1 MGKNLLG
8 QKEII
13 EQCLQNSRQAQYRLY
28 EKYSPSMFG
37 ICLRYAK
44 NSTDAEDIL
53 QEGFIKV
60 FRYLKDYSGKGSFEG
75 WMRKIMINSALN
87 YYKRKNLISKGIEPE
102 EAQHFLMHDFNHDVL
117 SKMDHEELLKLIHD
131 LPDGYRTVFNLNIIE
146 GYSHKEIGD
155 MMQISVNT
163 SKSQLSRARSSLKR
177 RVKELLSSEE
187 SKIRWV
193 AQTAW

>member
-1 MGKNLLG
+1 
-8 QKEII
+8 
-13 EQCLQNSRQAQYRLY
+13 
-28 EKYSPSMFG
+28 MFG

-87 YYKRKNLISKGIEPE
+87 YYKRKNLISKGVEPE
-102 EAQHFLMHDFNHDVL
+102 DAQHFLMNEYNHDVL
-117 SKMDHEELLKLIHD
+117 SKMDHDELLKLIHD

-155 MMQISVNT
+155 MMKISVNT